1 MRHYLWLMFLLFAA
15 LNMTC
20 SNNAKLLEKRMT
32 QIKCI
37 GDTNPELALSMID
50 SIKSEATNSHSHIR
64 MTYEM
69 LLLRL
74 NDKAYHLATSDIMA
88 KQVVNYFEKNGNEL
102 EKQEAYYYC
111 GSVYRDL
118 DDTPRS
124 LEFFLKAAEIG
135 ESYPKRDSMLLQHTY
150 SNLHALFY
158 NVQDFKNSLIYA
170 LNEYDLSCKLNNT
183 GLLQIMHVATTY
195 SMLDSTNKARKMFDQ
210 AYRIVCKHNNDID
223 YGNLASL
230 IYNLSALGETDKA
243 RKCIHI
249 LQGQQHYKLGSK
261 DLIAIGKY
269 YDKIGNK
276 DSAAIYYKKVMVD
289 QSDFAYAY
297 DASKFLFDL
306 YEGQGNNE
314 EAIKYAKS
322 YVNISDSLDL
332 GKRQEMAA
340 TVNNQ
345 YQYHLDRNKEM
356 EAERKVAEYR
366 NWGMALA
373 LCAIV
378 MVSLFI
384 IFHVKRRNSQLKTL
398 VAMSRQLE
406 SAKSDK
412 RLLQEEIDKKNRELA
427 ETKEQYAASSAE
439 ISSVKER
446 LDNINRQLQQSR
458 AELKSKEEM
467 LASKMEQNRSFLS
480 LLHRSELAGRAGD
493 VLEAVKKSACGTK
506 RMTAEDWRRIYAAI
520 NEMHPNFTS
529 LLTER
534 LGRFTEEQMQV
545 CYLVRAGLTNPQ
557 IQNLTGLPR
566 ATVWR
571 WVKKFGWAAT

>member
-1 MRHYLWLMFLLFAA
+1 MVFTAFVG
-15 LNMTC
+15 C
-20 SNNAKLLEKRMT
+20 GSNNMLRSKMEN
-32 QIKCI
+32 IKEV
-37 GDTNPELALSMID
+37 GNSNPELAMSMLD
-50 SIKSEATNSHSHIR
+50 SLKYEVSKANEHIK
-64 MTYEM
+64 M
-69 LLLRL
+69 LYDLLNIRL
-74 NDKAYHLATSDIMA
+74 NDKAYHLATSDIMT
-88 KQVVNYFEKNGNEL
+88 KQVVNYFEKNGNDL

-135 ESYPKRDSMLLQHTY
+135 ESYPKRDSILLQHTY

-170 LNEYDLSCKLNNT
+170 LKEYDLSCKLNNT
-183 GLLQIMHVATTY
+183 GLLQIMHVATAY
-195 SMLDSTNKARKMFDQ
+195 SMLDSTNKARKIFDQ

-249 LQGQQHYKLGSK
+249 LQGQQHYKFGSK

-276 DSAAIYYKKVMVD
+276 DSAAIYYKIVMAD

-306 YEGQGNNE
+306 YVGQGNNE

-366 NWGMALA
+366 NWAMTLS
-373 LCAIV
+373 LFAIV

-398 VAMSRQLE
+398 IAMSRQLE
-406 SAKSDK
+406 SAKGDK
-412 RLLQEEIDKKNRELA
+412 RLLQEEIDKKNWELA

-439 ISSVKER
+439 LGSVKER

-458 AELKSKEEM
+458 AELKSKEDM
-467 LASKMEQNRSFLS
+467 LNSKMEQNQSFLR
-480 LLHRSELAGRAGD
+480 LLHRSELEGRADD
-493 VLEAVKKSACGTK
+493 VLEAVKKSAGGTK
-506 RMTAEDWRRIYAAI
+506 KMTAEDWRRLYAAV
-520 NEMHPNFTS
+520 NEIHPDFRS

-534 LGRFTEEQMQV
+534 LGRFTEQQMMV

-571 WVKKFGWAAT
+571 WVKKFEWAGT

>member
-32 QIKCI
+32 QIKCT

-88 KQVVNYFEKNGNEL
+88 KQVVNYFENNGNDL

-183 GLLQIMHVATTY
+183 GLLQIMHVATAY

-249 LQGQQHYKLGSK
+249 LQRQQHYKLGSK

-276 DSAAIYYKKVMVD
+276 DSAAIYYIRKSWRTNQTLLMPMMPLN
-289 QSDFAYAY
+289 S
-297 DASKFLFDL
+297 FLT
-306 YEGQGNNE
+306 YT
-314 EAIKYAKS
+314 
-322 YVNISDSLDL
+322 
-332 GKRQEMAA
+332 R
-340 TVNNQ
+340 
-345 YQYHLDRNKEM
+345 
-356 EAERKVAEYR
+356 
-366 NWGMALA
+366 
-373 LCAIV
+373 
-378 MVSLFI
+378 
-384 IFHVKRRNSQLKTL
+384 
-398 VAMSRQLE
+398 
-406 SAKSDK
+406 
-412 RLLQEEIDKKNRELA
+412 
-427 ETKEQYAASSAE
+427 
-439 ISSVKER
+439 VKEIMR
-446 LDNINRQLQQSR
+446 KPS
-458 AELKSKEEM
+458 SM
-467 LASKMEQNRSFLS
+467 
-480 LLHRSELAGRAGD
+480 
-493 VLEAVKKSACGTK
+493 
-506 RMTAEDWRRIYAAI
+506 
-520 NEMHPNFTS
+520 PNHT
-529 LLTER
+529 
-534 LGRFTEEQMQV
+534 
-545 CYLVRAGLTNPQ
+545 
-557 IQNLTGLPR
+557 
-566 ATVWR
+566 
-571 WVKKFGWAAT
+571 

>member
-1 MRHYLWLMFLLFAA
+1 MLYDLL
-15 LNMTC
+15 
-20 SNNAKLLEKRMT
+20 
-32 QIKCI
+32 II
-37 GDTNPELALSMID
+37 
-50 SIKSEATNSHSHIR
+50 
-64 MTYEM
+64 
-69 LLLRL
+69 RL
-74 NDKAYHLATSDIMA
+74 NDKAYHIATSDIMA
-88 KQVVNYFEKNGNEL
+88 KQVVKYFEKNGNDL
-102 EKQEAYYYC
+102 EKQEAYYYS

-170 LNEYDLSCKLNNT
+170 LNEYDLSCKLNNA
-183 GLLQIMHVATTY
+183 GLLQIMHVATAY
-195 SMLDSTNKARKMFDQ
+195 SMLDSTNKARKMFEQ

-269 YDKIGNK
+269 YEKIGNK
-276 DSAAIYYKKVMVD
+276 DSAAIYYKKVMAD

-446 LDNINRQLQQSR
+446 LDDINRQLQQSR

-467 LASKMEQNRSFLS
+467 LNSKMEQNQSFLR
-480 LLHRSELAGRAGD
+480 LLHRSELEGRADD
-493 VLEAVKKSACGTK
+493 VLEAVKKTAGGTK
-506 RMTAEDWRRIYAAI
+506 KMTAEDWRRLYAAV
-520 NEMHPNFTS
+520 NEIHPDFRS

>member
-1 MRHYLWLMFLLFAA
+1 MVFTAFVG
-15 LNMTC
+15 C
-20 SNNAKLLEKRMT
+20 GSNNMLRSKMEN
-32 QIKCI
+32 IKEV
-37 GDTNPELALSMID
+37 GNSNPELAMSMLD
-50 SIKSEATNSHSHIR
+50 SLK
-64 MTYEM
+64 YEVRKADEHTKM
-69 LLLRL
+69 LYDLLNIRL
-74 NDKAYHLATSDIMA
+74 NDKAYHLATSDIMT
-88 KQVVNYFEKNGNEL
+88 KQVVNYFAKDGNDL

-170 LNEYDLSCKLNNT
+170 LKEYDLSCKLNNT
-183 GLLQIMHVATTY
+183 GLLQIMHVATAY

-276 DSAAIYYKKVMVD
+276 DSAAIYYKIVMAD

-314 EAIKYAKS
+314 KAIKYAKS

-366 NWGMALA
+366 NWAMTLS

-406 SAKSDK
+406 SAKGDK

-439 ISSVKER
+439 LGSVKER

-458 AELKSKEEM
+458 AELKSKEDM
-467 LASKMEQNRSFLS
+467 LNSKMEQNQSFLR
-480 LLHRSELAGRAGD
+480 LLHRSELEGRADD
-493 VLEAVKKSACGTK
+493 VLEAVKKSAGGTK
-506 RMTAEDWRRIYAAI
+506 KMTAEDWRRLYAAV
-520 NEMHPNFTS
+520 NEIHPDFRS

-534 LGRFTEEQMQV
+534 LGRFTEQQMMV

-571 WVKKFGWAAT
+571 WVKKFEWAGT

>member
-1 MRHYLWLMFLLFAA
+1 M
-15 LNMTC
+15 
-20 SNNAKLLEKRMT
+20 
-32 QIKCI
+32 
-37 GDTNPELALSMID
+37 
-50 SIKSEATNSHSHIR
+50 
-64 MTYEM
+64 
-69 LLLRL
+69 
-74 NDKAYHLATSDIMA
+74 
-88 KQVVNYFEKNGNEL
+88 
-102 EKQEAYYYC
+102 
-111 GSVYRDL
+111 
-118 DDTPRS
+118 
-124 LEFFLKAAEIG
+124 
-135 ESYPKRDSMLLQHTY
+135 
-150 SNLHALFY
+150 
-158 NVQDFKNSLIYA
+158 
-170 LNEYDLSCKLNNT
+170 
-183 GLLQIMHVATTY
+183 GLLQIMHVATAY

-210 AYRIVCKHNNDID
+210 AYRIVCTHNNDID

-249 LQGQQHYKLGSK
+249 LQGQRHYKLGSK

-276 DSAAIYYKKVMVD
+276 DSAAFYYKKVMAD

-314 EAIKYAKS
+314 EAIKYAK
-322 YVNISDSLDL
+322 Y
-332 GKRQEMAA
+332 
-340 TVNNQ
+340 
-345 YQYHLDRNKEM
+345 
-356 EAERKVAEYR
+356 
-366 NWGMALA
+366 WGMALA

-446 LDNINRQLQQSR
+446 LDDINRQLQQSQ

-467 LASKMEQNRSFLS
+467 LNSKMEQNRSFLS
-480 LLHRSELAGRAGD
+480 LLHKSELAGRAGD
-493 VLEAVKKSACGTK
+493 VLEAVKKSACGTT
-506 RMTAEDWRRIYAAI
+506 RMTAEDWRRLYAAV
-520 NEMHPNFTS
+520 NEMHPTDDS
-529 LLTER
+529 LKNR
-534 LGRFTEEQMQV
+534 CRSAISFA
-545 CYLVRAGLTNPQ
+545 RASP
-557 IQNLTGLPR
+557 IPKSR
-566 ATVWR
+566 I
-571 WVKKFGWAAT
+571 